1 MAWLALCG
9 AILSQAATPENP
21 HTQGYPPLAV
31 SYITIYSAQLTDLRD
46 TLRMFAQAEGLE
58 FAEGGFEKQGSA
70 VQTFYLK
77 QDDAPVY
84 MISNFMERN
93 RYRIIVYSGNAE
105 CGWQARWLRLFSILR
120 KKLGASSVSDS

>member
-1 MAWLALCG
+1 
-9 AILSQAATPENP
+9 
-21 HTQGYPPLAV
+21 
-31 SYITIYSAQLTDLRD
+31 
-46 TLRMFAQAEGLE
+46 MFAQAEGLE

-105 CGWQARWLRLFSILR
+105 SGWQARWLRLFSILR